1 MRNSLNPPVNE
12 HEAARLLGVAVQ
24 TLRNWRHQRRGPAYW
39 KAGSRV
45 NYLVEDL
52 KSYREKRRIDPE
64 KVGPNQ

>member
-24 TLRNWRHQRRGPAYW
+24 TLRNWRHQRRGPAYC
-39 KAGSRV
+39 KAGTRV

-64 KVGPNQ
+64 EME